1 MHNIKTTSSGM
12 TACQSHFHAAKIQP
26 PHWGLIK
33 HANIFFCTFPL
44 LLKISLT
51 NENLRNN
58 SLINYYLCS
67 WEILNS
73 VWWDEISAA
82 HLGALD
88 GTVCFQVPTGGG
100 ISKCSAKRGFVLDAG
115 FCVVTSQLLMVPR
128 RSFRGVVGKSSEK
141 PERFTITLMVCKDV

>member
-88 GTVCFQVPTGGG
+88 GTVCFQVPQLEVEFQNVPQKEDLSSTPD
-100 ISKCSAKRGFVLDAG
+100 FVSWRL
-115 FCVVTSQLLMVPR
+115 
-128 RSFRGVVGKSSEK
+128 SSLWSPDGASEVWWENPVK
-141 PERFTITLMVCKDV
+141 NLRDSR